1 MNEIALLFILI
12 GISMLLMVGMFLIVI
27 FLMILVLIVLYLWS
41 FVEDIIDYIVDWW
54 NGR

>member
-1 MNEIALLFILI
+1 MNEIGLLFILI
-12 GISMLLMVGMFLIVI
+12 GVSMLLMVGMLLTVV

-41 FVEDIIDYIVDWW
+41 FIEDIIDYIVDWW